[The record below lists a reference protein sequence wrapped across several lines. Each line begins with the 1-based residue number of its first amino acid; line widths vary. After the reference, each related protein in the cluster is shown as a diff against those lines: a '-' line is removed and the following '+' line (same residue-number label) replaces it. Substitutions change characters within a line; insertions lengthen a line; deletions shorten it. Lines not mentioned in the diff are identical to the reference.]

1 VYTEASWVVFRCGLP
16 SGSRAQNFVIAVE
29 NPTRGSALLIFEELE
44 TVVVIS
50 ASDLNNSIKY

>member
-1 VYTEASWVVFRCGLP
+1 
-16 SGSRAQNFVIAVE
+16 VE
-29 NPTRGSALLIFEELE
+29 HPTRGSAFLIVEELE